1 MNAEPTVSVTSNEDV
16 RSPGEMLAQGRQRS
30 GRTKEEVA
38 VQLNLSVDQ
47 IQALEENRFGD
58 LPGKTYVQGYL
69 KAYARLVGC
78 EEEEIF
84 RNFNLQEDTSIR
96 GIKPVMTGPES
107 GGRHRKVWGLLVI
120 VALGVLSFM
129 WWQSREQADVG
140 SRGADLIQR
149 DMGSISQDPDQNE
162 VRTETRILDP
172 STMQST
178 NTSETIGEPE
188 SSLAP
193 QDVERA
199 QPEDELRARIEA
211 EELSLTREQNAETAG
226 PATDIPQSESS
237 PGTLVDDATSRG
249 REAPS
254 TPAQTSNGRTVMF
267 EFDASSWVDLR
278 DADGQRLL
286 YEHINQGRQVA
297 VEGKPPFSVFL
308 GNAEGVRIEYDGK
321 PFDFSAY
328 INGVYARFS
337 LGTDAP

>member
-1 MNAEPTVSVTSNEDV
+1 MNAESIVSVTSNEDV

-107 GGRHRKVWGLLVI
+107 GGRHKNKKVWGLLVI

-129 WWQSREQADVG
+129 WWQSRQQADVG

-178 NTSETIGEPE
+178 NA
-188 SSLAP
+188 SLAP
-193 QDVERA
+193 QDIERA
-199 QPEDELRARIEA
+199 QPGDELRARIEA

-226 PATDIPQSESS
+226 PAAAVPQGEIS
-237 PGTLVDDATSRG
+237 PGTLADDAAAPG

-254 TPAQTSNGRTVMF
+254 TPAQTSNGRTVTF

-328 INGVYARFS
+328 VNGVYARFS

>member
-1 MNAEPTVSVTSNEDV
+1 MNAESTVSVASEDDV
-16 RSPGEMLAQGRQRS
+16 LSPGEMLARGRQR
-30 GRTKEEVA
+30 GGHTKEEVA
-38 VQLNLSVDQ
+38 LQLNLSVEQ

-84 RNFNLQEDTSIR
+84 RNFNLREDTSIR

-107 GGRHRKVWGLLVI
+107 GGRHKKVWGLLVI

-129 WWQSREQADVG
+129 WWQSREQAEVG
-140 SRGADLIQR
+140 SRSADLIQR

-162 VRTETRILDP
+162 VRTENRILNP

-178 NTSETIGEPE
+178 TASETIGESE
-188 SSLAP
+188 SSPAA
-193 QDVERA
+193 QDIVRA

-211 EELSLTREQNAETAG
+211 EELSITREQNVETAG
-226 PATDIPQSESS
+226 AAADIPDGDSS
-237 PGTLVDDATSRG
+237 PGTLVDDAASGG
-249 REAPS
+249 RKAAS
-254 TPAQTSNGRTVMF
+254 TQVQSSNGRTVMF
-267 EFDASSWVDLR
+267 QFDASSWVDLR
-278 DADGQRLL
+278 DADGKRLL
-286 YEHINQGRQVA
+286 YEHINQGRQVS
-297 VEGKPPFSVFL
+297 VKGKPPFSVFL
-308 GNAEGVRIEYDGK
+308 GNAEGVRVEYDGK

-328 INGVYARFS
+328 VNGVYARFS